1 MRLLS
6 IVGNRPQFIKSGPLS
21 LALREE
27 GIDEV
32 VLHTGQHYDPELSAV
47 FFDELG
53 LAEPAYRLEAGSG
66 THAAQTARMLPG
78 IEAAI
83 VAERPDAVVVFGDTN
98 STLAGA
104 LAAAKLAVPVAHVE
118 AGVRSFVRS
127 MPEEV
132 NRILVDR
139 LSTLLFCPSES
150 AVAILETEGITE
162 GVHVVGDV
170 MQDACLTLAPI
181 ARKRSTALATL
192 GVTPGEYVLA
202 TLHRDFN
209 VQPGP
214 LRAVA
219 EALGAL
225 DEPVVFPA
233 HPRTRAALEEAEIE
247 LAANILL
254 IPPAGYLDFA
264 ALTAQARVVAT
275 DSGGAQKEAY
285 WLGVPCVVFRD
296 ETEWVETVAT
306 GWSTLAGASDAG
318 RIAAAIA
325 AARPQAEHP
334 GLYGDGRAAPLIART
349 IASR

>member
-1 MRLLS
+1 M
-6 IVGNRPQFIKSGPLS
+6 
-21 LALREE
+21 
-27 GIDEV
+27 
-32 VLHTGQHYDPELSAV
+32 
-47 FFDELG
+47 
-53 LAEPAYRLEAGSG
+53 
-66 THAAQTARMLPG
+66 
-78 IEAAI
+78 
-83 VAERPDAVVVFGDTN
+83 
-98 STLAGA
+98 
-104 LAAAKLAVPVAHVE
+104 
-118 AGVRSFVRS
+118 
-127 MPEEV
+127 
-132 NRILVDR
+132 
-139 LSTLLFCPSES
+139 
-150 AVAILETEGITE
+150 
-162 GVHVVGDV
+162 
-170 MQDACLTLAPI
+170 
-181 ARKRSTALATL
+181 
-192 GVTPGEYVLA
+192 LA
-202 TLHRDFN
+202 TLHREAN
-209 VQPGP
+209 VQPEP

-225 DEPVVFPA
+225 DEPVVLPA

-247 LAANILL
+247 LAANVLL